1 MGMLYWVPRNYGW
14 YGNPN
19 LAPCILCLGCMT
31 GSCSLSTSR
40 ERTLQGNFIKPSSAS
55 DMAIRPQAQT
65 PVYPR
70 HILSKSKEYRG
81 LNVENLLLQLSAPT
95 QKQGAPSAAAVR
107 AAKRRSGKQ
116 LWRRTFLCCVG
127 RGNAICRSWRNQD
140 VIARNP
146 RPFDARFLNEVTVS
160 GERVVPARSPR
171 P

>member
-1 MGMLYWVPRNYGW
+1 MLHRVPGIHGW

-19 LAPCILCLGCMT
+19 LAPCILCLGCMKAVVCPPA
-31 GSCSLSTSR
+31 GSG
-40 ERTLQGNFIKPSSAS
+40 TLQGNFIKPSSAS

-70 HILSKSKEYRG
+70 HILSKSKEYRDRG

-95 QKQGAPSAAAVR
+95 LKQGAPSAAAVR